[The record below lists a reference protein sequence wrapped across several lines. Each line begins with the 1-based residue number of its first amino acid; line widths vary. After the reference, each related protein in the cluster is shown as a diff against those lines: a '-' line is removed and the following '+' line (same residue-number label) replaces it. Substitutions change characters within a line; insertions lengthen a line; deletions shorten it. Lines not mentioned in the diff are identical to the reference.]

1 MYEYSPP
8 RLSNSPF
15 SKQLHLALLYWDSS
29 TTGAWLFPMDLYAPA
44 PIQMVFAI
52 KNFFKN
58 LAITNQKP
66 RTLAVPYN
74 EVRPNHIAREN
85 SAIEEGAQIRA
96 AKASR
101 RLVSSFLSI
110 LRWKICIF
118 GE

>member
-1 MYEYSPP
+1 
-8 RLSNSPF
+8 
-15 SKQLHLALLYWDSS
+15 
-29 TTGAWLFPMDLYAPA
+29 MDLYAPA

-52 KNFFKN
+52 KNFFKK

-74 EVRPNHIAREN
+74 EVRPNYIAREN

-96 AKASR
+96 ATASR

-110 LRWKICIF
+110 LRQKICIF
-118 GE
+118 GEQENHFGNVNSRAS